1 MGWRDWMGV
10 RHVTPAS
17 DASIASKHYEP
28 RTIEVKSA
36 LGSTTELGS
45 FMMFGTETP
54 ATAAGAIR
62 LYEQSSAVANPVHMI
77 ADQFQLLEP
86 ILIETGTGDIEE
98 RHPLL
103 DRLRSPSPDFTLE
116 LFLQKLAIDYLVTGE
131 AVVGA
136 LGNIDFPPVELQPLS
151 PQDLTVIEGSGGYA
165 AKWDVSGASLSGAYS
180 GRVVKGVRRF
190 VRDPLTEL
198 RVIKRYSTKNGSL
211 LRGQSILYSAAKDA
225 RQNIAGGEYNLSL
238 LRDGGRVSLVFH
250 FEEDMADD
258 AWEATKRRVRET
270 YGGPDGEKIG
280 VTSGGKMDIKQLGL
294 TSRDMDFE
302 KLQQMTKFALAVA
315 YHVPIP
321 LLTTD
326 AMTYNNM
333 GEAKLM
339 LFDDAV
345 IPLARKILGDLGA
358 WLLPR
363 YKLDPNQY
371 ELSFNP
377 EKIEPLIDR
386 RNARLKARRD
396 LALETINE
404 MRRELPNRPDVENGD
419 QILVP
424 GTMTPLDALGLELES
439 DVAPDVKPEP
449 AKSKAPLK

>member
-1 MGWRDWMGV
+1 MGWRDWIGV
-10 RHVTPAS
+10 RHVGPAIELPTS
-17 DASIASKHYEP
+17 RKHYEP
-28 RTIEVKSA
+28 RTIEVKGA

-77 ADQFQLLEP
+77 ADQFQLFEP
-86 ILIETGTGDIEE
+86 VLMEVGTGDIEDK
-98 RHPLL
+98 HPLL
-103 DRLRSPSPDFTLE
+103 DRLRSPAPDFTLE

-131 AVVGA
+131 AVVA
-136 LGNIDFPPVELQPLS
+136 AIGNVDFPPVELQPLS
-151 PQDLTVIEGSGGYA
+151 PQDLTVVEGNGGYA
-165 AKWDVSGASLSGAYS
+165 AKWDVSGNSMSGAYV
-180 GRVVKGVRRF
+180 GTVVKGVRRF
-190 VRDPLTEL
+190 IRDPLSEL
-198 RVIKRYSTKNGSL
+198 RVVKRYSTKSGSL
-211 LRGQSILYSAAKDA
+211 LRGQSVLYSAAKDA

-250 FEEDMADD
+250 FEENMADD
-258 AWEATKRRVRET
+258 AWEATKKRVRET

-294 TSRDMDFE
+294 SSRDMDFE

-345 IPLARKILGDLGA
+345 IPLARKMLGDLGA

-371 ELSFNP
+371 ELTFNP
-377 EKIEPLIDR
+377 EKIEPLVDR

-396 LALETINE
+396 LSLETINE
-404 MRRELPNRPDVENGD
+404 LRRELPNRPDVENGD

-424 GTMTPLDALGLELES
+424 GTMVPLDDVGLDLTQ
-439 DVAPDVKPEP
+439 DVAPDPAP
-449 AKSKAPLK
+449 AKAPVR